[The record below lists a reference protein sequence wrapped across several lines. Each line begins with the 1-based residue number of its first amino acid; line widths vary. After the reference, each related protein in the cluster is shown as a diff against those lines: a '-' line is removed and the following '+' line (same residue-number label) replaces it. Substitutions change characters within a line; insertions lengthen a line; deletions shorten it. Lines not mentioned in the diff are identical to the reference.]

1 MTHAASVN
9 PDGTIIRQGRTGAIA
24 AGIAGNVLEWYDFGA
39 YIYLAPTL
47 AKLFFPNSTPTDA
60 LLLSLAVFGGGFF
73 MRPLGAVLFAV
84 YGDKVGRRKALSLVM
99 LIMGVATC
107 CIGLLPSV
115 ASIGVV
121 AAFALVALRLLQGL
135 AAGGEWGGSASFV
148 VEYASEGHRG
158 FYGALHIAG
167 VVAGLLAGS
176 AVAATISSSLS
187 SEDVLAWGWR
197 IPFLI
202 GILVAVIGLIL
213 RRTVPE
219 TPKYAELERKGSV
232 AKSPFTEAFRDHGL
246 AMLILFGV
254 AIHQSI
260 FTWVTLSYMSTY
272 YTVVAELPL
281 ASSLTVVTIGLAVLM
296 IMLPVFGAWSDM
308 VGRKPLLF
316 AATVGAFVCSIPL
329 FMVGKSGGYF
339 AVAIVQILFMVLNA
353 CMAPVAAAYVELF
366 PTKVRYT
373 GVSVAY
379 NFAQTIFGGFAP
391 FLAQYLIK
399 ATGSSIAPAYLTM
412 AGALVGF
419 LVLLKMKESAF
430 EPLK

>member
-9 PDGTIIRQGRTGAIA
+9 PDGTVIRQGRTGAIA

-202 GILVAVIGLIL
+202 GILVALIGLVPAVGCARNAQICRARTQRD
-213 RRTVPE
+213 RREVPVHRGVSRSRQGDADFVWRCDPSIHLYLGDTQLHVDLLLGCRE
-219 TPKYAELERKGSV
+219 IATRVFLDRGNNWTCRPYDHAAG
-232 AKSPFTEAFRDHGL
+232 FRR
-246 AMLILFGV
+246 
-254 AIHQSI
+254 
-260 FTWVTLSYMSTY
+260 
-272 YTVVAELPL
+272 
-281 ASSLTVVTIGLAVLM
+281 
-296 IMLPVFGAWSDM
+296 M
-308 VGRKPLLF
+308 VGFGRPQ
-316 AATVGAFVCSIPL
+316 ATSVRRD
-329 FMVGKSGGYF
+329 SGGF
-339 AVAIVQILFMVLNA
+339 CLLNSF
-353 CMAPVAAAYVELF
+353 VH
-366 PTKVRYT
+366 
-373 GVSVAY
+373 GW
-379 NFAQTIFGGFAP
+379 
-391 FLAQYLIK
+391 
-399 ATGSSIAPAYLTM
+399 
-412 AGALVGF
+412 
-419 LVLLKMKESAF
+419 
-430 EPLK
+430 